1 MKIQFIIFFLAA
13 ALFMVLIDLY
23 TWRGFSKMLS
33 GTGQISINFLK
44 YLFFGLSLVLILW
57 LFMLLLL
64 QKNMAYDAVY
74 RAVLIFAGA
83 FILIYVPKI
92 FFSVFQ
98 LLKDL
103 AILAGYVVKS
113 AGGGHL
119 ATGNGMK
126 WSSYLLQT
134 GLLVSMLLFISIA
147 YGILFGRYNY
157 RIKHIIVDFPGL
169 PASFDGVRFIQ
180 ISDFHLGSFA
190 GNKKRVSQA
199 INRIN
204 DVKADYL
211 LFTGD
216 MVNNHSSELEQ
227 MLPEVSRLQPG
238 IPKFSVLGNHDYG
251 DYHRWNSAGEKIENL
266 ERLVRLQ
273 EDAGFRVLRNDAVY
287 LERNGDSI
295 GLAGVEN
302 WGLPPFPQYGKLQVS
317 LQKVLKSDFKILM
330 SHDPSHWDAEVRG
343 KTDVQLTL
351 SGHTHGMQ
359 FAIRLP
365 GFHWSPV
372 SLKYPRWAGLYEE
385 GDQKLYVNI
394 GIGFI
399 GFPGRVGTPPEICL
413 IELKKTEQ

>member
-1 MKIQFIIFFLAA
+1 MKIQFIIFFLTAT
-13 ALFMVLIDLY
+13 LFMVLIDLY

-33 GTGQISINFLK
+33 GTGQVSISFLK

-74 RAVLIFAGA
+74 KAVLIFAGV

-103 AILAGYVVKS
+103 TILVGYIIKL

-119 ATGNGMK
+119 TAGTGMK
-126 WSSYLLQT
+126 LSSYLLQA
-134 GLLVSMLLFISIA
+134 GLLVSMLLFLSIA
-147 YGILFGRYNY
+147 HGILFGRYNY
-157 RIKHIIVDFPGL
+157 RVKHIVIDFPGL

-190 GNKKRVSQA
+190 GNKKRVTQA
-199 INRIN
+199 INKIN
-204 DVKADYL
+204 GLKADYL

-216 MVNNHSSELEQ
+216 MVNNHSSELEL

-238 IPKFSVLGNHDYG
+238 IPKFSILGNHDYG
-251 DYHRWNSAGEKIENL
+251 DYHTWNSANEKSENL
-266 ERLVRLQ
+266 EKLVRLQ
-273 EDAGFRVLRNDAVY
+273 EVAGFRVLRNDAVY
-287 LERNGDSI
+287 LQRNGDSI

-302 WGLPPFPQYGKLQVS
+302 WGLPPFPQYGNLQVS
-317 LQKVLKSDFKILM
+317 LQKISRADFKILM
-330 SHDPSHWDAEVRG
+330 SHDPSHWDAEVRE
-343 KTDVQLTL
+343 KTGVQLTL

-372 SLKYPRWAGLYEE
+372 SLKYPRWAGLYQE
-385 GDQKLYVNI
+385 GGQCLYVNI

-413 IELKKTEQ
+413 IELKRAGH